1 MTLKPV
7 WVGHPFNAPQAT
19 GCKPATTCFP
29 SSDPQAQV
37 CGRGPGEDG
46 CSSGPRPRGFSAS
59 IPEARRCF
67 LTEVW
72 KTDQQSTCSAP
83 TRYQRVEAP
92 YFLKARA
99 LTCRHAVVLKGVFAT
114 FYLRRLRAARLSR
127 SQAAGAG
134 RARPGT
140 PVRGGERRLR
150 LALSAS
156 SLHTRAGQSRPWRA
170 RSPPG
175 GLPGAGADRA
185 ATVNGGGSASHHPPS
200 ARPAATAARETP
212 SVSPLAA
219 SAGAHPALPRSGEEE
234 EEEGRKRRKRQEEPP
249 VPAPLPAPRPTA
261 VVRDRGLRAHLVSAA
276 PSRGTGGGGGGG
288 HVAALPG
295 TSPHPARGQSRPGL
309 TPTSGRAC
317 PLPPPPQV
325 EPGPAGSSS
334 PAAGRGRAGTLGS
347 RGPAARSGG
356 PVGRSSRSVGR
367 PPRPVPSR
375 PVAGQ
380 RGAAWR
386 LQPPTAGSGAPATGW
401 LEGRRRPEVSPAGG
415 RLLPRGSE
423 GPEPG
428 RAAPAPR
435 LTWKRRPADAPLCL
449 RIVLEDGARGAQL
462 KFLEENVKAN
472 QIL

>member
-1 MTLKPV
+1 M
-7 WVGHPFNAPQAT
+7 
-19 GCKPATTCFP
+19 
-29 SSDPQAQV
+29 
-37 CGRGPGEDG
+37 
-46 CSSGPRPRGFSAS
+46 
-59 IPEARRCF
+59 
-67 LTEVW
+67 
-72 KTDQQSTCSAP
+72 
-83 TRYQRVEAP
+83 
-92 YFLKARA
+92 
-99 LTCRHAVVLKGVFAT
+99 
-114 FYLRRLRAARLSR
+114 
-127 SQAAGAG
+127 
-134 RARPGT
+134 
-140 PVRGGERRLR
+140 
-150 LALSAS
+150 
-156 SLHTRAGQSRPWRA
+156 
-170 RSPPG
+170 
-175 GLPGAGADRA
+175 
-185 ATVNGGGSASHHPPS
+185 
-200 ARPAATAARETP
+200 
-212 SVSPLAA
+212 SPLAA

-234 EEEGRKRRKRQEEPP
+234 EEERKRRKRQEEPP